1 MFRLRVEPSS
11 GTAPSGTNQSRGAGR
26 PEGQI

>member
-1 MFRLRVEPSS
+1 VEPSS